1 MGETMPRLWAKTVS
15 FDSIS
20 LGDEL
25 PILVKWE
32 TEETISHFRD
42 LVSPPEDSPEDSPEQ
57 AARRLPKNSS
67 DDAGASSKPPG
78 LNWGMAFT
86 AYLAELLEKSFK
98 LPSIVAKGSQLELEI
113 LRPVNPGD
121 TLVLSGS
128 VVDKRVEQEL
138 RLVVCRVIIENQSG
152 ETVAEATATISL

>member
-1 MGETMPRLWAKTVS
+1 MGEAMPKGETMPRLWAKTVS

-32 TEETISHFRD
+32 TEETIPHFRD
-42 LVSPPEDSPEDSPEQ
+42 LVSPPEV
-57 AARRLPKNSS
+57 LPKNSS
-67 DDAGASSKPPG
+67 NVAGAISEPPG
-78 LNWGMAFT
+78 LNCGMAFT
-86 AYLAELLEKSFK
+86 AYLAELLEKGFK
-98 LPSIVAKGSQLELEI
+98 LPRIVAKGSQLELEI

-128 VVDKRVEQEL
+128 VVDKRVEREL

-152 ETVAEATATISL
+152 ETVAEATATIRL

>member
-1 MGETMPRLWAKTVS
+1 MPRLWAKTVS

-42 LVSPPEDSPEDSPEQ
+42 LVSPPEVLPEE
-57 AARRLPKNSS
+57 AAEELPKNSS
-67 DDAGASSKPPG
+67 NAAGANGEAPS

-86 AYLAELLEKSFK
+86 AYLAELLEKAFK

-113 LRPVNPGD
+113 LQPVNPGD
-121 TLVLSGS
+121 TLVLTGS

>member
-42 LVSPPEDSPEDSPEQ
+42 LVSPPEESPEDSPEQ

>member
-57 AARRLPKNSS
+57 AARRLPKYSS

-78 LNWGMAFT
+78 LN
-86 AYLAELLEKSFK
+86 
-98 LPSIVAKGSQLELEI
+98 
-113 LRPVNPGD
+113 
-121 TLVLSGS
+121 
-128 VVDKRVEQEL
+128 
-138 RLVVCRVIIENQSG
+138 
-152 ETVAEATATISL
+152 

>member
-1 MGETMPRLWAKTVS
+1 M
-15 FDSIS
+15 
-20 LGDEL
+20 
-25 PILVKWE
+25 
-32 TEETISHFRD
+32 
-42 LVSPPEDSPEDSPEQ
+42 
-57 AARRLPKNSS
+57 PKNSS

>member
-42 LVSPPEDSPEDSPEQ
+42 LVSPPEVLPEE
-57 AARRLPKNSS
+57 AAEELPKNSS
-67 DDAGASSKPPG
+67 NAAGANGEAPS

-86 AYLAELLEKSFK
+86 AYLAELLEKAFK

-113 LRPVNPGD
+113 LQPVNPGD
-121 TLVLSGS
+121 TLVLTGS